1 MTRMARVVGL
11 VGALMLAGTGAARAD
26 GFLQWMN
33 YCSLGTCAS
42 VQLQVIGD
50 NVTVR
55 VWNLSGFNGTNANT
69 VFHTI
74 AFLGVGSFDVDN
86 LDVRA
91 PTGSDDD
98 SDDEWELRHRSA
110 SGGSVWLTTES
121 DDEGGL
127 ANACANRGSLAVE
140 DELLINPCRTPGP
153 NPEPGWAVFRFEIDD
168 GSWNLGTTTLA
179 LGGVGPDGNPVTCIT
194 GGATPNCTQVTGDLL
209 PPSVSPEP
217 VSLVLLGTGLAGL
230 GGVGLVRRRKKER
243 ATA

>member
-1 MTRMARVVGL
+1 MARVVGL
-11 VGALMLAGTGAARAD
+11 VGALALAGAGAARAD

-74 AFLGVGSFDVDN
+74 GFFGVGSFDVDN

-98 SDDEWELRHRSA
+98 SDDEWELRHGSA
-110 SGGSVWLTTES
+110 NGGSVWITTES
-121 DDEGGL
+121 NDEGGL
-127 ANACANRGSLAVE
+127 ANACADRRSLAVNQ
-140 DELLINPCRTPGP
+140 ELLLNPCRTPGAGIDA
-153 NPEPGWAVFRFEIDD
+153 GWAVFRFEIDD
-168 GSWNLGTTTLA
+168 DWSFATTTLA
-179 LGGVGPDGNPVTCIT
+179 IGGVGPDGSPVGCIT
-194 GGATPNCTQVTGDLL
+194 GGVAVNCTQVIGDLI
-209 PPSVSPEP
+209 PPTVNPEP
-217 VSLVLLGTGLAGL
+217 VSIVLLGTGLAGL
-230 GGVGLVRRRKKER
+230 GGVGIVRGRRKTG